1 MVGSEL
7 PGAPAS
13 ARNLVQ
19 PGDPGAGSL
28 IIKPT
33 REGFLNDA
41 SKRLLRQMESGL
53 AREEADALC

>member
-1 MVGSEL
+1 M